1 MQYYTII
8 CNITII
14 SLYNTIQYDHHIRT
28 RLHKWRFPKIETW
41 DLFKCLERFDC
52 YFVQMSNTVSKF
64 PIFFINVFPCSNC
77 VWIELMQKIRKVVKK
92 VSAPSPHLVRIHLL
106 KDEKRRNIYKRRFK
120 HFKIISLYTFG
131 SYVNLNYSY
140 ITVQP
145 ATHRQLCIRK
155 ISVAIWIK
163 LKFSQF
169 AAFKENQRWKCKRK
183 LWLLKC
189 QNSVS

>member
-1 MQYYTII
+1 MK
-8 CNITII
+8 I
-14 SLYNTIQYDHHIRT
+14 SKN
-28 RLHKWRFPKIETW
+28 W
-41 DLFKCLERFDC
+41 DLGL
-52 YFVQMSNTVSKF
+52 VQMFREIWLLFCSNEQHCVKVSDIYYKC
-64 PIFFINVFPCSNC
+64 FPCSNC

-145 ATHRQLCIRK
+145 ATHRQLWIRK
-155 ISVAIWIK
+155 ISVAIWKK

-169 AAFKENQRWKCKRK
+169 ATFKQNQRWKCKR
-183 LWLLKC
+183 
-189 QNSVS
+189 NFGF